1 MDFKENNK
9 KMKIKKIFNKTV
21 ETKNKQKLQ
30 LKSNNFHIS
39 EIITFDLDL
48 KLLNDFRKIILY
60 NKIIGILG
68 IINGIISTLSII
80 GLIGGI
86 YTIIISIKLLNASK
100 DLKIFCINKNGKD
113 LKKFFDSY
121 GKACKYSMILLI
133 LNAIFFII
141 YIAGIIYF
149 CLWLYT
155 KVTGSN
161 DYSIFFK

>member
-9 KMKIKKIFNKTV
+9 KMKIKKIFNKIS

-48 KLLNDFRKIILY
+48 KLLNNFRKIILY
-60 NKIIGILG
+60 NKIMGILG

-100 DLKIFCINKNGKD
+100 DLKIF
-113 LKKFFDSY
+113 
-121 GKACKYSMILLI
+121 ILI
-133 LNAIFFII
+133 KMVKI
-141 YIAGIIYF
+141 
-149 CLWLYT
+149 
-155 KVTGSN
+155 
-161 DYSIFFK
+161 

>member
-9 KMKIKKIFNKTV
+9 KMKIKKIFNKIS

-48 KLLNDFRKIILY
+48 K
-60 NKIIGILG
+60 
-68 IINGIISTLSII
+68 LSII

-133 LNAIFFII
+133 LNVIFFII

>member
-9 KMKIKKIFNKTV
+9 KMKIKKIFNKIS

-48 KLLNDFRKIILY
+48 KLLNNFRKIILY
-60 NKIIGILG
+60 NKIMGILG
-68 IINGIISTLSII
+68 IINGIISII

-100 DLKIFCINKNGKD
+100 GLKIFCINKNGKD

-133 LNAIFFII
+133 LNVIFFII
-141 YIAGIIYF
+141 YIAGIVYF

-155 KVTGSN
+155 KVTGSS